1 MAQID
6 NFRKVLGLPNP
17 EELSSPESAVK
28 VGAQVIE
35 PHEQPGQQEQLAEQ
49 SAMKEKNKTLL
60 VKKST
65 HDRLSAIL
73 FWMRRYGEDEHPT
86 MDKLV
91 REMLEEYL
99 AGNPEAKRFVE
110 KNA

>member
-1 MAQID
+1 MTQID

-17 EELSSPESAVK
+17 DNTPSPGKAVTVDEPEQKQEE
-28 VGAQVIE
+28 
-35 PHEQPGQQEQLAEQ
+35 QQEQVADH
-49 SAMKEKNKTLL
+49 AAVKEKNKTLL

-73 FWMRRYGEDEHPT
+73 FWMRRYEMDEHPT
-86 MDKLV
+86 MDRLV
-91 REMLEEYL
+91 REMMETYL
-99 AGNPEAKRFVE
+99 AGHPEAKRFVE